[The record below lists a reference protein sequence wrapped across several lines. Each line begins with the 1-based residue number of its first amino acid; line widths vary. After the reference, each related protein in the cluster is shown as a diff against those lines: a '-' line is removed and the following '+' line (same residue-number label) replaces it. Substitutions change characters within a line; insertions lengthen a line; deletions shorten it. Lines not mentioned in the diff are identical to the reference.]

1 LASAADPDDESIG
14 GTTST
19 GPGEFSA
26 EFVCPLPTTALSSG
40 LVRLRSDIVRAC
52 FGTGDPE
59 LLATAFFEAKI
70 GGGSSDFELLDFELM
85 IPSFFADF
93 TSATGSFFD
102 FSLGV
107 GTRWPTG
114 GMGTAGATGPG
125 VAGEGFCW
133 V

>member
-1 LASAADPDDESIG
+1 M
-14 GTTST
+14 

-26 EFVCPLPTTALSSG
+26 EFVCPLPSTVLSSA
-40 LVRLRSDIVRAC
+40 LVTLRSAVVRAC

-59 LLATAFFEAKI
+59 LLATTFSEAMI
-70 GGGSSDFELLDFELM
+70 GDSSDFELLDFELM
-85 IPSFFADF
+85 ISSFFADF
-93 TSATGSFFD
+93 TSTTGSFFD

-114 GMGTAGATGPG
+114 SMGTAGATDPG